1 MLAHLAPSRTASAVV
16 VAFTARRVAPSS
28 GGGGTRWGAPLR
40 AGRLPR
46 SRLPGDRA
54 AHPTDQ
60 VCPLVAGIAQSRRA
74 ESREE
79 VGNDYRQ

>member
-1 MLAHLAPSRTASAVV
+1 MLATWRRAELPPQWWSRSRHGAS
-16 VAFTARRVAPSS
+16 PSS
-28 GGGGTRWGAPLR
+28 GGGSTRWGAPLR